1 MATPA
6 VIERLTPRQ
15 GKMLRYI
22 VSTHDQPVSPSRFV
36 VKIKWSDL
44 PHSDMQAR
52 KELSVLR
59 RYGLVKRID
68 KDAFEPTE
76 QGREILAIADKE
88 GRWRQPPPPKKT
100 NKFLHR
106 KDK

>member
-1 MATPA
+1 MTAPA
-6 VIERLTPRQ
+6 VIEKMTPRQ
-15 GKMLRYI
+15 GKILRYV
-22 VSTHDQPVSPSRFV
+22 VSTRDQPVSPLRCV

-52 KELSVLR
+52 KEFSILR

-68 KDAFEPTE
+68 KDAFEPTD
-76 QGREILAIADKE
+76 QGRAVMAYADKE
-88 GRWRQPPPPKKT
+88 GLWRQAPPPKKT
-100 NKFLHR
+100 NKFYNR